1 MGQFSF
7 LIHTVETKLPWDSCI
22 WKKFACRYTLSD
34 HVLPFHKRCVDL
46 HASLQILEGTVSI
59 PITIHALMPT
69 RCDIIMPYH
78 VIYYGMNLHVLP
90 YPTYILYIYI
100 YIYNYYTSMLLK
112 EYIYFS
118 SRWYFQM
125 NIFGRCSSSS
135 SLIWHCSLIV
145 KMNIHLVSGLTQMNG
160 KIIVLL
166 CDKGYI
172 NN

>member
-1 MGQFSF
+1 MQIYS
-7 LIHTVETKLPWDSCI
+7 IRSCSAFPQKMC
-22 WKKFACRYTLSD
+22 WPACKFANSGRYSIYTNYHTCLDAYSMWYYNAI
-34 HVLPFHKRCVDL
+34 PCY
-46 HASLQILEGTVSI
+46 ILWYEPTC
-59 PITIHALMPT
+59 ITIPYIY
-69 RCDIIMPYH
+69 II
-78 VIYYGMNLHVLP
+78 
-90 YPTYILYIYI
+90 YIYI